1 LDLHG
6 AFSVD
11 KPNLSSDFHVQG
23 LRPIVKEEDGET
35 WILQDAK
42 GTFYLWDAWD
52 GHLLRVTEKWTK
64 GPELETVED
73 VVDNIV
79 CNLSFVE
86 DDAIKVFRTYD

>member
-1 LDLHG
+1 
-6 AFSVD
+6 VD

-23 LRPIVKEEDGET
+23 LQPIVKEEDGET

-52 GHLLRVTEKWTK
+52 GHLLRVTEKWTQ

>member
-1 LDLHG
+1 
-6 AFSVD
+6 
-11 KPNLSSDFHVQG
+11 
-23 LRPIVKEEDGET
+23 
-35 WILQDAK
+35 
-42 GTFYLWDAWD
+42 LWDAWD
-52 GHLLRVTEKWTK
+52 GHLLRVTEKWTQ